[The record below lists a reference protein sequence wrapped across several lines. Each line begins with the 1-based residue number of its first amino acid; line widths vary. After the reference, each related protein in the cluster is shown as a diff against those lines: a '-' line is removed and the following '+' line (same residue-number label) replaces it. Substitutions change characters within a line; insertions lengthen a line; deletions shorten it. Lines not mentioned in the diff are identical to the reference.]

1 MEAKKMT
8 KAELGLLKELRK
20 RKLSSKEIGFVLKG
34 LVGVNSKKYTPQKI
48 DFPDRHIRFGAFS
61 DCHLGHSCYR
71 PDVLRKMI
79 KDGKRQGIE
88 FWFNS
93 GGTVEGM
100 SGRDGHIYELDY
112 LGASA
117 QLGFFT
123 SEFKRFRKTVY
134 SIEAQNSHG
143 GWFKSKGNMGLNIG
157 EELEKRSRHYKFIG
171 YDEQDIILDNG
182 LKVRLRH
189 PGGGTAYALS
199 YKIQKYVE
207 AISGGQKPHML
218 LQGHFHKSIYL
229 FYRNIHCF
237 DAGCLCDQTPFM
249 KKLGTPA
256 HVGYWI
262 IDVNMYRQKS
272 KGVERVSSQFVP
284 FYE

>member
-1 MEAKKMT
+1 MEELT
-8 KAELGLLKELRK
+8 RTERELLAELKR
-20 RKLSSKEIGFVLKG
+20 RKLSPKEMSMVLTGLKG
-34 LVGVNSKKYTPQKI
+34 VNTQKYTPKKI
-48 DFPDRHIRFGAFS
+48 DFPDRHVKFGVFS
-61 DCHLGHSCYR
+61 DCHLGHTCYR

-79 KDGKRQGIE
+79 LDGKKQGIE

-93 GGTVEGM
+93 GDTIEGM

-112 LGASA
+112 LGATA
-117 QLGFFT
+117 QLEFFQN
-123 SEFKRFRKTVY
+123 EFKRFKNTVY

-143 GWFKSKGNMGLNIG
+143 GWFKSKGNVGLNIG
-157 EELEKRSRHYKFIG
+157 EELEARSHHYKFIG
-171 YDEQDIILDNG
+171 YDEQDIVLDNG

-207 AISGGQKPHML
+207 AISGGQKPNML
-218 LQGHFHKSIYL
+218 LQGHFHKAIYL

-237 DAGCLCDQTPFM
+237 DSGCLCDQTPFM
-249 KKLGTPA
+249 KKIGTPA

-262 IDVNMYRQKS
+262 IDVNMYKQK
-272 KGVERVSSQFVP
+272 KRGVERVSSQFIP